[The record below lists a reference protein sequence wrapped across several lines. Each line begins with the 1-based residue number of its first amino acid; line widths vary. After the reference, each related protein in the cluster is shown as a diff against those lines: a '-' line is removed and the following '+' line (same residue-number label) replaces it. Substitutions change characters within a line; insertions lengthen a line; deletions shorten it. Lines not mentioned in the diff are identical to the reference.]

1 MADFSQFF
9 SPSSW
14 LMGGPGQAP
23 RPAQPDQQAVSPA
36 MMGALRRWLGL
47 GDAANSDQTGEAA
60 EVAAQRVR
68 APYAKANERVSGL
81 PQLGEYFGNKIAS
94 AVTAPRDAF
103 TGAMPVNDPATGM
116 PTPEAMQRGQG
127 VANLAMTG
135 GIPMAERGAMG
146 MAGGKLT
153 APEPPVSGVI
163 KGVYFDRVT
172 PAQHEELRTASRNG
186 ASAEEVQKMV
196 DGYKGKSSTPS
207 STAKWEAEKE
217 VQYDKWRRGGTFRP
231 FDRAEFEA
239 RLGEELKGKL

>member
-1 MADFSQFF
+1 MSDVSYSGPLNDWMAQV
-9 SPSSW
+9 P
-14 LMGGPGQAP
+14 PQPAP
-23 RPAQPDQQAVSPA
+23 RVFGKSPA
-36 MMGALRRWLGL
+36 KLLEPYLSDPEQAQ
-47 GDAANSDQTGEAA
+47 AAAEAA
-60 EVAAQRVR
+60 AARVR

-81 PQLGEYFGNKIAS
+81 PQLGKYFGNKVAS
-94 AVTAPRDAF
+94 ALTAPRDAF

-135 GIPMAERGAMG
+135 GIPMAERGSVG
-146 MAGGKLT
+146 MAGGKLKAT
-153 APEPPVSGVI
+153 EPPVSGTI

-186 ASAEEVQKMV
+186 ASGEEVQKMV
-196 DGYKGKSSTPS
+196 DGFKGKPSTPPS
-207 STAKWEAEKE
+207 AAKWGDEKE

-239 RLGEELKGKL
+239 RLMEELKGKL